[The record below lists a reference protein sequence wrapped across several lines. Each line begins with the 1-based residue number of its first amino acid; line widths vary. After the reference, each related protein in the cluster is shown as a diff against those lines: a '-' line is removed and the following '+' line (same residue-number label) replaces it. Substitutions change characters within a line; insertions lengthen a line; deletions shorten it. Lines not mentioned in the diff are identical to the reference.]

1 MFRTVRYEGIGNG
14 VGVHPGYPEIAG
26 TVGGSEGDKLT
37 HWQNVTGPTVVSAT
51 IQTLIT
57 SRYQNSSIG
66 DPMIQAT
73 RVQPGDPARN
83 FSLKDQND
91 KTFDL
96 YEQAGKRVLLSFH
109 PLAWTEYCAA
119 QMKSLEENRERFA
132 SLNCVPVGISVDSR
146 PCKQAWAKSLDIMH
160 TPLLC
165 DFWPHGAAA
174 MKYGIFRDE
183 NGFSER
189 ANVIVDEKQKVV
201 FVKIYPVHSVP
212 DIGEIITFLQK
223 K

>member
-1 MFRTVRYEGIGNG
+1 MHNLISSR
-14 VGVHPGYPEIAG
+14 H
-26 TVGGSEGDKLT
+26 
-37 HWQNVTGPTVVSAT
+37 QN
-51 IQTLIT
+51 T
-57 SRYQNSSIG
+57 STG

-73 RVQPGDPARN
+73 MVQQGDPARN

-91 KTFDL
+91 RTFDL

-109 PLAWTEYCAA
+109 PLAWTEFCAA
-119 QMKSLEENRERFA
+119 QMISLEENREKFA

-146 PCKQAWAKSLDIMH
+146 PCKKEWAKYLGITH

-189 ANVIVDEKQKVV
+189 ANVIVDEKQKVK

-212 DIGEIITFLQK
+212 DIGEILLFLK
-223 K
+223 E

>member
-1 MFRTVRYEGIGNG
+1 M
-14 VGVHPGYPEIAG
+14 
-26 TVGGSEGDKLT
+26 L
-37 HWQNVTGPTVVSAT
+37 
-51 IQTLIT
+51 QTT
-57 SRYQNSSIG
+57 
-66 DPMIQAT
+66 MA
-73 RVQPGDPARN
+73 QPGNPARN

-109 PLAWTEYCAA
+109 PLAWTEFCAA
-119 QMKSLEENRERFA
+119 QMKSLEENRA
-132 SLNCVPVGISVDSR
+132 KLVSLDCIPVGISVDSR
-146 PCKQAWAKSLDIMH
+146 PCKNAWAKSLGIVN

-174 MKYGIFRDE
+174 MKYGLFREE

-189 ANVIVDEKQKVV
+189 ANVIVNEKQKVA

-212 DIGEIITFLQK
+212 DIGEILAVLER
-223 K
+223 